1 MTVPVLERIAGG
13 VNYGDLPETW
23 QFPDVHRFSED
34 KTLYDYQ
41 TSALHN
47 AARILYL
54 YWEHECG
61 YSINEP
67 PRQNHVR
74 KFNFARYYGTELA
87 NLSISKYEKR
97 NDRLNLR
104 QNPVFDII
112 SEYVLTDHDEVKF
125 EELINRMGFWMA
137 TGSGKTLVMVKL
149 IEYLHGLIQRKE
161 IPPYNFLVLAPS
173 DHLIRQIRDTIAD
186 FNQSGLYLD
195 FVPLKQHGRVRQGRI
210 GDAATVYYHRSDN
223 ISDIEKQ
230 ALMDFRRYENDGKW
244 YVFLDEAHKGGTEES
259 KRQAYYSVMSRQGF
273 LFNFSATFTDAH
285 DITTTVKKYNLQ
297 EFVRE
302 GHGKRICLIERE
314 FKSFRS
320 SGGDIDHEER
330 RRIVMKSLLNLAF
343 VIECAKRIRNI
354 PSTECIYHMPLML
367 TLVNSVNTDV
377 EREQND
383 LWAFF
388 QTLRDIATGN
398 VSKNYFSEIKSELI
412 ADWKNSDFMFEDES
426 ETNFE
431 EGSAILSAMSIK
443 NLREAVFLSRTKGAL
458 QMIHS
463 SDNKELAFQL
473 KTADSP
479 FALIRIGNTSRWR
492 NQLLVDYEDTSSLR
506 DKSFFDE
513 LESSPITIL
522 MGSRSFFESWDSNR
536 PNVINFIN
544 IGVNAARKFIVQSV
558 GRGVRV
564 EPIPLYRRR
573 LDFLPPNLT
582 NSEEISRFNKPV
594 ETLFIYAT
602 NRQAIRIVL
611 EGLESEGIRG
621 FREIGDIV
629 KRRESTFN
637 GKEMLLL
644 VPEYRD
650 EPVGWS
656 DYAKFSMSSDT
667 LSRFRCFLEDSSDS
681 LLIVRDGLELS
692 EVEQLRERTI
702 PQYID
707 TTGKDYAN
715 LHFLQSRLVSHFEQ
729 KIKLADGVRKL
740 NDDDDIVH
748 FRKIRVNLDHDDTS
762 DLQERITLTQQGEV
776 STEDRKRLS
785 RQFADGEIDW
795 ADFLRSTS
803 GVAESSFKGLKIKNI
818 KEHFYVPVLL
828 DQRGDADYIQHIIKE
843 ESEIKFLEELEN
855 WLQSSQLDWDLWMF
869 SKIDEYLDKVHIP
882 YFDTQ
887 NNSYARFMPD
897 FVFWMTKG
905 NNYQI
910 VFVDP
915 KGTEHTSALRKID
928 GFMYLFECDNTPKQF
943 KYKDYTVSV
952 KLILYNENA
961 SVPQLYKRFWSDNP
975 SAIFSSM

>member
-1 MTVPVLERIAGG
+1 MTAPVLERIAGSI
-13 VNYGDLPETW
+13 NYGDLPETW
-23 QFPDVHRFSED
+23 QFPDINSFSED

-41 TSALHN
+41 TSALRN

-54 YWEHECG
+54 YWERECS

-67 PRQNHVR
+67 PLQTPTR
-74 KFNFARYYGTELA
+74 KSIFTKYYGNELA
-87 NLSISKYEKR
+87 NLSISKYETR
-97 NDRLNLR
+97 NGARNLR
-104 QNPVFDII
+104 QNPVFKIL
-112 SEYVLTDHDEVKF
+112 SEYVSSDHDEVRF
-125 EELINRMGFWMA
+125 EALINRMGFWMA

-149 IEYLHGLIQRKE
+149 IEYLHRLIQRLE
-161 IPPYNFLVLAPS
+161 IPSHNFLILAPS
-173 DHLIRQIRDTIAD
+173 DHLIRQIRDIIAE
-186 FNQSGLYLD
+186 FNQSGLYLNL
-195 FVPLKQHGRVRQGRI
+195 VPLKQHGKLRQGRI
-210 GDAATVYYHRSDN
+210 GDTAIVYYHRSDN
-223 ISDIEKQ
+223 VSDTEKQ
-230 ALMDFRRYENDGKW
+230 ALIDFRRYENDGKW

-285 DITTTVKKYNLQ
+285 DIATTVKKYNLE

-314 FKSFRS
+314 FKSFRNTK
-320 SGGDIDHEER
+320 DEIDYEGR
-330 RRIVMKSLLNLAF
+330 LRIVMKSLLNLAF
-343 VIECAKRIRNI
+343 VIACANRIRSI
-354 PSTECIYHMPLML
+354 PNLECMYHLPLML

-377 EREQND
+377 EKEQND

-388 QTLRDIATGN
+388 QTLRDIAAGN
-398 VSKNYFSEIKSELI
+398 VGKPYFSEIKNELI
-412 ADWKNSDFMFEDES
+412 SDWVDSDFMFEDE
-426 ETNFE
+426 TGATFD
-431 EGSAILSAMSIK
+431 EGSAILRDMSIAD
-443 NLREAVFLSRTKGAL
+443 LREAVFLSRTKGAL

-479 FALIRIGNTSRWR
+479 FALIRIGNTSKWR

-513 LESSPITIL
+513 LESSSITIL

-544 IGVNAARKFIVQSV
+544 IGVAAARKFIVQSV

-564 EPIPLYRRR
+564 EPIPRRRRR
-573 LDFLPPNLT
+573 LGFLPPNLI
-582 NSEEISRFNKPV
+582 NSKEIGRLNEPV

-611 EGLESEGIRG
+611 EGLESEGLRG
-621 FREIGDIV
+621 FREIGGIV
-629 KRRESTFN
+629 KTKEPNIN

-644 VPEYRD
+644 VPEYQEDPGGR
-650 EPVGWS
+650 WS
-656 DYAKFSMSSDT
+656 EHAKFSMSSNT
-667 LSRFRCFLEDSSDS
+667 LSRFRSFLENSSDS
-681 LLIVRDGLELS
+681 LLIVRDNLEFS
-692 EVEQLRERTI
+692 EIEQLRDYTI
-702 PQYID
+702 PKYID

-729 KIKLADGVRKL
+729 KIKRVDGVRKL

-748 FRKIRVNLDHDDTS
+748 FRKIRVNLNQDETF
-762 DLQERITLTQQGEV
+762 DLQEKILLTLQGEV
-776 STEDRKRLS
+776 STEARKQLS
-785 RQFADGEIDW
+785 RQYADEEIDW
-795 ADFLRSTS
+795 EEFSRRTS
-803 GVAESSFKGLKIKNI
+803 GVAESTFKGLIIKNI

-843 ESEIKFLEELEN
+843 KSEIEFLRELEN
-855 WLQSSQLDWDLWMF
+855 WLQSNKIDWDFWMF
-869 SKIDEYLDKVHIP
+869 SKIDEFLDNVHIP
-882 YFDTQ
+882 YYDQQ

-905 NNYQI
+905 SNYQI

-915 KGTEHTSALRKID
+915 KGTEHTSAYRKID
-928 GFMYLFECDNTPKQF
+928 GFRNLFECDEIPKQF
-943 KYKDYTVSV
+943 KYNNYVVNV
-952 KLILYNENA
+952 KLILYNKNT
-961 SVPQLYKRFWSDNP
+961 SVPELYERFWSANP
-975 SAIFSSM
+975 SAIFSS